1 MVEQTEPVIVVGVDG
16 SNHSKE
22 ALRWAAGQARGVGGR
37 VLAVMSWD
45 WSRNPFDFGPG
56 LADGSGDAEAELV
69 GAEEKARQK
78 LKETIT
84 DALGADP
91 GVVVRQRVVRGAPAQ
106 VLVDAS
112 KGASLTVVGT
122 RGYGGF
128 KGALLGSV
136 SQQVVQYAASTV
148 VVVRDNGDG

>member
-22 ALRWAAGQARGVGGR
+22 ALRWAAGQAAAVGGR

-56 LADGSGDAEAELV
+56 GADGSGNAEAELI

-78 LKETIT
+78 LKETIA
-84 DALGADP
+84 DALGADS
-91 GVVVRQRVVRGAPAQ
+91 GVAIRQRVVRGAPAQ

-112 KGASLTVVGT
+112 KDASLTVVGT